1 MKIYCQCRSHSHS
14 EKDRH
19 RPGQGRRVL
28 KSASEL
34 LSNDMVYCGL
44 TGNSLSKNNDNDD
57 NSNDDDDSAEVFL
70 GADDARLI
78 KKIITLS
85 IQTNDFINCKLSV
98 YVF

>member
-1 MKIYCQCRSHSHS
+1 MKIYYRCRSHSHS

-19 RPGQGRRVL
+19 RPGRGRRVL

-44 TGNSLSKNNDNDD
+44 TGNSKNNGNDEN

-70 GADDARLI
+70 GVDDARLI

-85 IQTNDFINCKLSV
+85 IQRNVIL
-98 YVF
+98 YQL